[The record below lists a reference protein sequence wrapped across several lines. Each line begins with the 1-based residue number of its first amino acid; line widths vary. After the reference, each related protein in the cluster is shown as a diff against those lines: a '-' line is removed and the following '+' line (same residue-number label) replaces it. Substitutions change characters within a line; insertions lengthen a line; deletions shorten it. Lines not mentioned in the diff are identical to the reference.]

1 MLREM
6 LHYMLLV
13 KVMLQH
19 SYNCNSS
26 GNSCTCRYETFRIDG
41 SGIGIMSISL
51 LSVNFRLNCFF
62 NVRLRLVVTKLG
74 VSDVRARGYKVTECI
89 FNICIN

>member
-19 SYNCNSS
+19 SDNCNSS

-51 LSVNFRLNCFF
+51 LSVNFRL
-62 NVRLRLVVTKLG
+62 LVVTKLG